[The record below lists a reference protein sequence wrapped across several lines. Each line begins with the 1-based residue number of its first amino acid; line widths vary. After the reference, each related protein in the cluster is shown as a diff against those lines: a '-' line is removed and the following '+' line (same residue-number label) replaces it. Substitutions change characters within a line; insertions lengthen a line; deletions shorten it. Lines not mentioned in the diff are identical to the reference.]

1 MKAKEYRDLTI
12 EELNDK
18 HRQFK
23 EELFNLRFQSA
34 IGQQGNHSRISE
46 VKRTIARILTVK
58 REKEV
63 AMDRATARR

>member
-1 MKAKEYRDLTI
+1 MKAKDYRDLTI